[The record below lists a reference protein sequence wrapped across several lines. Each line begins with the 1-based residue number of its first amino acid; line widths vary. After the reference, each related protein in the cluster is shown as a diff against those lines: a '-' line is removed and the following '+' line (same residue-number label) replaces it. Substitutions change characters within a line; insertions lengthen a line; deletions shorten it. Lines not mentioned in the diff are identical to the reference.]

1 MRKKK
6 TEDDAALTPEAS
18 TSRERLTPADIQQ
31 AEFRLSM
38 RGYNEREVD
47 ELLDRLTEDWGAVL
61 EENKRLRDQSGP
73 VVAAAPSDTALADS
87 KREADAIIARARQ
100 EAAEIVR
107 NASQA
112 TPAAAPADAAE
123 AAAVS
128 SFLNKERDFLQSLG
142 RLVQGHAESVKSMAQ
157 GAKAAES
164 KPAARSAPG
173 AQPAAAPKAEPAPAP
188 KSQARTPEPA
198 PKSAAPAPAPRAPK
212 PPEPG
217 APQKAPQTAGAPTQP
232 VVKIDAGEE
241 VPEPAPQAK
250 AAEPQKA
257 QSAPSPSGQASP
269 QPAPAK
275 QPAPIRIPEGGAPQ
289 RAPAPTPAQHGAER
303 SGDPAQNRDEELS
316 LRELFWGDE

>member
-6 TEDDAALTPEAS
+6 TEDEAALTPEAS
-18 TSRERLTPADIQQ
+18 ASRKRLTPADIQQ

-73 VVAAAPSDTALADS
+73 VAAAAPSDTAVADAN
-87 KREADAIIARARQ
+87 RESDAIIAKARQ

-107 NASQA
+107 NARQA
-112 TPAAAPADAAE
+112 TPAAAPANAVE

-142 RLVQGHAESVKSMAQ
+142 RLVQGHAESVKSMAHS
-157 GAKAAES
+157 AKAAES
-164 KPAARSAPG
+164 KPAA
-173 AQPAAAPKAEPAPAP
+173 PAAPPAPA
-188 KSQARTPEPA
+188 SRA
-198 PKSAAPAPAPRAPK
+198 PKSA
-212 PPEPG
+212 ESG
-217 APQKAPQTAGAPTQP
+217 APQKASQTAGAPQKASQTAGAPTQP
-232 VVKIDAGEE
+232 VVKIDAGGE

-257 QSAPSPSGQASP
+257 QSGPSPAGQASS
-269 QPAPAK
+269 QSAAPK
-275 QPAPIRIPEGGAPQ
+275 QPAAIRIPEGGAPK
-289 RAPAPTPAQHGAER
+289 RAPAPSGAER
-303 SGDPAQNRDEELS
+303 RVDPAQNTDEELS

>member
-6 TEDDAALTPEAS
+6 TEDEAALTPEAS

-173 AQPAAAPKAEPAPAP
+173 AQSAAAPKVESAPAP

-198 PKSAAPAPAPRAPK
+198 PKSAAQAPAPRGPK
-212 PPEPG
+212 QPEPD
-217 APQKAPQTAGAPTQP
+217 APQKAPQTPGAPTQP

-241 VPEPAPQAK
+241 VPEPAPQTK

-257 QSAPSPSGQASP
+257 QSAPAPSGQASP
-269 QPAPAK
+269 QPVSAK

-289 RAPAPTPAQHGAER
+289 RSPAPTPAQHGAER

>member
-6 TEDDAALTPEAS
+6 TEDEAALTPEAS
-18 TSRERLTPADIQQ
+18 TSRQRLTPADIQQ

-47 ELLDRLTEDWGAVL
+47 ELLDRLTEDWGAVI
-61 EENKRLRDQSGP
+61 EENKRLRDGVP
-73 VVAAAPSDTALADS
+73 VSSASSDAAVADA

-100 EAAEIVR
+100 DAAEIVR

-112 TPAAAPADAAE
+112 TPAAAPADAAD

-157 GAKAAES
+157 GVRAAES
-164 KPAARSAPG
+164 KPAARPA
-173 AQPAAAPKAEPAPAP
+173 PAAKPDAKPDLAPKAEPAPAP
-188 KSQARTPEPA
+188 KAQARPSEPA
-198 PKSAAPAPAPRAPK
+198 PKPAAPA
-212 PPEPG
+212 
-217 APQKAPQTAGAPTQP
+217 QKAR
-232 VVKIDAGEE
+232 
-241 VPEPAPQAK
+241 
-250 AAEPQKA
+250 
-257 QSAPSPSGQASP
+257 SASSPSPQSSP

-275 QPAPIRIPEGGAPQ
+275 QPAAIRIPEGGAPE
-289 RAPAPTPAQHGAER
+289 RAPASTPAPHGAER

>member
-6 TEDDAALTPEAS
+6 TEDEAALTPEAS
-18 TSRERLTPADIQQ
+18 TSRQRLTPADIQQ

-47 ELLDRLTEDWGAVL
+47 ELLDRLTEDWGAVI
-61 EENKRLRDQSGP
+61 EENKRLRDGVP
-73 VVAAAPSDTALADS
+73 VSSASSDAAVADA

-100 EAAEIVR
+100 DAAEIVR

-112 TPAAAPADAAE
+112 TPAAAPADAAD

-157 GAKAAES
+157 GARAAES
-164 KPAARSAPG
+164 KPAARPAPA
-173 AQPAAAPKAEPAPAP
+173 AQPAAKPDAKPDLTPKAEPAPAP
-188 KSQARTPEPA
+188 KARARTPEPA
-198 PKSAAPAPAPRAPK
+198 PKPAAPA
-212 PPEPG
+212 
-217 APQKAPQTAGAPTQP
+217 QKAPQTADAPTQP
-232 VVKIDAGEE
+232 VVKIDAGDE
-241 VPEPAPQAK
+241 VPAPAPQAK

-257 QSAPSPSGQASP
+257 RSASSPSAQASP

-275 QPAPIRIPEGGAPQ
+275 QPAAIRIPEGGAPE
-289 RAPAPTPAQHGAER
+289 RAPASTPAPRGAEG

>member
-6 TEDDAALTPEAS
+6 TEDEAALTPEAS
-18 TSRERLTPADIQQ
+18 TSRQRLTPAEIQQ

-73 VVAAAPSDTALADS
+73 IAAAPPDTAVADA
-87 KREADAIIARARQ
+87 KREADAIVAKARQ

-123 AAAVS
+123 VAVVS

-164 KPAARSAPG
+164 KPAARPAPIAQAASA
-173 AQPAAAPKAEPAPAP
+173 QKAEPAPAP
-188 KSQARTPEPA
+188 KSHAMPPSPA
-198 PKSAAPAPAPRAPK
+198 PKPAAPAPASGAPK
-212 PPEPG
+212 PAEPG
-217 APQKAPQTAGAPTQP
+217 APQTAGAPTQP

-257 QSAPSPSGQASP
+257 QSAPSPSAQSSA

-275 QPAPIRIPEGGAPQ
+275 QSAPIRIPEGGAPE
-289 RAPAPTPAQHGAER
+289 RASASTPAPQGSDR
-303 SGDPAQNRDEELS
+303 RGDPAQNREEELS